1 MAKSPY
7 DVVRH
12 PYVTEKTM
20 TLMENE
26 NTLEFLVDR
35 RANKK
40 DIRLALEALFDIK
53 IDAVRTFIGEDGKHA
68 VVRLNKDY
76 SAEAVGMRIGV
87 F

>member
-1 MAKSPY
+1 MAKDPY
-7 DVVRH
+7 GIVRH

-26 NTLEFLVDR
+26 NKLEFIVDR

-40 DIRLALEALFDIK
+40 DIRLAIEKLLDIK
-53 IDAVRTFIGEDGKHA
+53 IDYVHTYISEEGKHA
-68 VVRLNKDY
+68 IVRLNKDY
-76 SAEAVGMRIGV
+76 SAEDVGMRIGV